1 VEIASIYLNNTSL
14 KPEAQPLIYGI
25 VK

>member
-1 VEIASIYLNNTSL
+1 MTSRAERVGV
-14 KPEAQPLIYGI
+14 KAPEAQPLIYGI